1 MTRIRLVAKNLMA
14 GRDARRRRTPR
25 LAVERDGSLSGR
37 QPRPVKVLDLSTSGC
52 LVRCHVLLDPGAI
65 LDLELHLD
73 AESLNPKVRVTNSCV
88 DGNVSPGEPPRFLA
102 GLEFLSL
109 SAREQAALRRFLEDE
124 RRRRR
129 SAHEAAL

>member
-1 MTRIRLVAKNLMA
+1 MA
-14 GRDARRRRTPR
+14 GRDASRRRTRR
-25 LAVERDGSLSGR
+25 LPVERDGSLSGR

-52 LVRCHVLLDPGAI
+52 LVRGDALLDPGAI
-65 LDLELHLD
+65 LDLELRLD
-73 AESLNPKVRVTNSCV
+73 AESLHPKVRVTNSCL
-88 DGNVSPGEPPRFLA
+88 DGNAPPGQPPRFLA

-129 SAHEAAL
+129 SADEAAL